1 MTDQM
6 IPADKVRKII
16 ARYRD
21 GASHQGGL
29 ILDDLKALLPT
40 PTPPTLADMT
50 DDERDECAGMQAD
63 LAQGDRVVILDGTP
77 DSDGL
82 VQVLEKSLDVY
93 STHPDD
99 VTPRPDLPRM
109 EWPGEATVPPNTLT
123 EGSQWDDVDKL
134 SRACDASGLDQIV
147 VTDKDGDA
155 SVWGQNAGWWEG
167 STPTVGYEPFTILHA
182 GKKADQ

>member
-29 ILDDLKALLPT
+29 ILDALKDLL
-40 PTPPTLADMT
+40 PTPPTLANMT